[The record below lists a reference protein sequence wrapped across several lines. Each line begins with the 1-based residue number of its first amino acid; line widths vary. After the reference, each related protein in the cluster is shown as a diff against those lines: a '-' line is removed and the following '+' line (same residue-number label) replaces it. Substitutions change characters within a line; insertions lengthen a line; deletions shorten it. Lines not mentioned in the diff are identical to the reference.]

1 MILKDVTVR
10 YCKLNPARPDRKMV
24 PEGKWSLQMYTRD
37 KAQSQAWRDAKIKV
51 KLQEDDQGI
60 IYTANLSKKAV
71 KADKSPATPIEVVNG
86 QRVAIDPNSIGNGSI
101 VNIRI
106 YQREYTDKETGVSGI
121 HNMPMGIQ
129 VKKHIVYIPQSFE
142 EFGDEETETVN
153 PEGTEEADDDIPF

>member
-60 IYTANLSKKAV
+60 IYTSNLSKKAV
-71 KADKSPATPIEVVNG
+71 KAVK
-86 QRVAIDPNSIGNGSI
+86 NSDGKKLTIYAFCLTILLFLTHFLIKLYESIHGN
-101 VNIRI
+101 
-106 YQREYTDKETGVSGI
+106 E
-121 HNMPMGIQ
+121 
-129 VKKHIVYIPQSFE
+129 
-142 EFGDEETETVN
+142 
-153 PEGTEEADDDIPF
+153 